1 MNWGCEIV
9 SFCTLGCWE
18 KLGKEKEMNFGF
30 LRFAF
35 CFHNSIN
42 KRIKRISIQF
52 VMLFFFFLFHLI
64 LYPHFF
70 LIDGFQ

>member
-30 LRFAF
+30 LRFV
-35 CFHNSIN
+35 SIIPL
-42 KRIKRISIQF
+42 IKESNGYLF
-52 VMLFFFFLFHLI
+52 NLLCFFFFFVPFDPI
-64 LYPHFF
+64 PTFF
-70 LIDGFQ
+70 FN